1 MGLWTWLQSL
11 LFGEREARPPTAL
24 EDPRDT
30 LDRAYERQLELRA
43 QVQEGL
49 AAVTA
54 AKKRVELQARQ
65 LDAGFGRL
73 EERARRDL
81 TQGHEEAARQTLLRK
96 NTGRPHWQLKAR
108 GVSGGGREGKL
119 REVRAIIRTPGRPG
133 RSSVQAALPSC
144 GILQA
149 QCCRRRDS

>member
-1 MGLWTWLQSL
+1 DGPPPAGRTHRGGRSEGQRRRGGRRTVGRGQVVGLWTWLQSL
-11 LFGEREARPPTAL
+11 LFGERDDRPPTGL

-30 LDRAYERQLELRA
+30 LDRAYGRQLELRA

-81 TQGHEEAARQTLLRK
+81 TQGHEEAARQTLLR
-96 NTGRPHWQLKAR
+96 RA
-108 GVSGGGREGKL
+108 VL
-119 REVRAIIRTPGRPG
+119 RE
-133 RSSVQAALPSC
+133 
-144 GILQA
+144 
-149 QCCRRRDS
+149 